1 MRFQSLVATVALS
14 LAMTSAQAGQP
25 TSKISVPFKPSGS
38 LIAQLDVAGI
48 WAEVYPATSTEVPA
62 ALERGMQGQAPV
74 EKVAAIVV
82 QSTLHFSMGKAN
94 LQLPEL
100 SAQTMRKG
108 FAVDYDEECKVY
120 PKNGDTFIATYG
132 KAGDKVT
139 AELDV
144 KIIKYLPFS
153 DESDEPLDLSKP
165 GECEKETHSRMFFSG
180 ELRVKQDGKL
190 QHSIPVLMQSIVDT
204 HYD

>member
-14 LAMTSAQAGQP
+14 LAMASAQAAQP
-25 TSKISVPFKPSGS
+25 PSKISVPFKPSGT
-38 LIAQLDVAGI
+38 LIAQLDVAGV
-48 WAEVYPATSTEVPA
+48 WAEVYPATATEVPA
-62 ALERGMQGQAPV
+62 ALGRGMQGLAPV

-82 QSTLHFSMGKAN
+82 QSTLHFTMGKTTM
-94 LQLPEL
+94 QLPEL

-108 FAVDYDEECKVY
+108 FAVDYDEECKVF
-120 PKNGDTFIATYG
+120 PKNGDNFIASYG
-132 KAGDKVT
+132 KPGDKLT

-153 DESDEPLDLSKP
+153 EESDEPLDLSKP
-165 GECEKETHSRMFFSG
+165 GDCEKETHSRMFLSG
-180 ELRVKQDGKL
+180 ELRVKENGKL